1 MPLSNP
7 IPQDYKTSLV
17 IENATPHDMSMSATY
32 ANASDWG
39 KGNTPAFQNVAL
51 PSRQS
56 VARELIVAGSAR
68 SAVVVVTFTVQ
79 LDPQHSA
86 SIVAK
91 INQCDAKTPPA
102 ALSDPDGKSANDYL
116 QIAED
121 CHLSDV
127 ILYADVQCTPPNAFR
142 LLQFVSGKDGAYLNA
157 LTIVNN

>member
-1 MPLSNP
+1 MPLSSP
-7 IPQDYKTSLV
+7 IQPDYKTRLV
-17 IENATPHDMSMSATY
+17 IENATPHDMSMSAAY

-39 KGNTPAFQNVAL
+39 KGNAPAFQNVAL

-56 VARELIVAGSAR
+56 VAREWIVAGSAR
-68 SAVVVVTFTVQ
+68 SAVVVVTFTTQ
-79 LDPQHSA
+79 LDAQRSA
-86 SIVAK
+86 SIVAR
-91 INQCDAKTPPA
+91 IDQCDAKTPPA
-102 ALSDPDGKSANDYL
+102 ALSDPDGKSAKDYL

-127 ILYADVQCTPPNAFR
+127 IVYADVQCTPPNAFR

>member
-17 IENATPHDMSMSATY
+17 IDNATPHDISLSATY

-39 KGNTPAFQNVAL
+39 SANKPAFQNIAL

-56 VARELIVAGSAR
+56 VSQELIVAGSAK
-68 SAVVVVTFTVQ
+68 SAVVVVTFTVS
-79 LDPQHSA
+79 LDQQKSA

-91 INQCDAKTPPA
+91 INQCDAKSPPA
-102 ALSDPDGKSANDYL
+102 ALSDPDSKSAKDFL

-121 CHLSDV
+121 CYLSDV
-127 ILYADVQCTPPNAFR
+127 VLYADVQCTPPNTFK
-142 LLQFVSGKDGAYLNA
+142 LLQFVSSKDAAYLNGF
-157 LTIVNN
+157 TIVKN